1 MTIAFL
7 FVALFVLMFIGI
19 PVAISL
25 GLSGAMPTSECESG
39 MAGRARLDGHEP
51 RAPAAPPT

>member
-19 PVAISL
+19 PVAISWVCP
-25 GLSGAMPTSECESG
+25 GP
-39 MAGRARLDGHEP
+39 
-51 RAPAAPPT
+51 

>member
-25 GLSGAMPTSECESG
+25 GLSGAMTILFFSS
-39 MAGRARLDGHEP
+39 D
-51 RAPAAPPT
+51 